1 MVVTM
6 SVQPSPRTQGK
17 LGYQPSIDGLRAVSV
32 LAVILYHAELSWIPG
47 GFLGVEVFFVVSG
60 FLITAL
66 LVEERFHT
74 GSVSLRGFWT
84 RRARRLL
91 PALYVLLLVVPATM
105 LVFYRDAA
113 GRLGGDVLAALFY
126 VSNWWQVLLQES
138 YFAQAGRPPVLRHLW
153 SLAVEEQFY
162 ILFPAAF
169 VWLLSRHGRDRT
181 RNVLVVVAIA
191 SAIWMAVLYEP
202 YVDPSRVYFGTDT
215 RLSGLLLGAALAVVW
230 TPWRTRADA
239 SRAAGPVLDVIG
251 VGALAWLMW
260 FFWRVNEFDPFVY
273 RGGFLLL
280 DLCCL
285 VLIAVLVHPSSRLNR
300 LLALPPLVWLGVRSY
315 SIYLWHW
322 PIFMVTRPELDLP
335 FGGFPVLV
343 IRIGLTLVAAEL
355 SYRFVEQPVRNGDIG
370 RFVRRLKES
379 TGAEHARL
387 QQRAFLQV
395 GGMAAVV
402 LLITAGLVEAAN
414 SDKRA
419 DLEAEVAG
427 AEVLGSTEE
436 RDTDTAGSSE
446 DPPSPSTS
454 VVSATAP
461 DGSPAVPALGDTTT
475 TAPTSTVATNAVAVG
490 DSVMLGASGAMKAK
504 MPGLRVDAKVSR
516 QFDTIVDAA
525 LWYESSG
532 NLPGP
537 LIVQFGNNGIFEEER
552 LDQMLEEMGDR
563 RVLLVNT
570 KVPRPWEELANERT
584 AAVAKR
590 HDNAVLV
597 DWYAL
602 AVDHPGWF
610 VSDGTHLRP
619 AGQQA
624 FAELISSKLNG

>member
-1 MVVTM
+1 METTM
-6 SVQPSPRTQGK
+6 SVPTSPRTRDK

-91 PALYVLLLVVPATM
+91 PALYVLLLVVPAMM

-113 GRLGGDVLAALFY
+113 GRLGGDVVAALFY
-126 VSNWWQVLLQES
+126 VSNWWQILLQES

-162 ILFPAAF
+162 ILFPAFF

-181 RNVLVVVAIA
+181 RNVLIGVAVA

-202 YVDPSRVYFGTDT
+202 YTDPSRVYFGTDT

-230 TPWRTRADA
+230 TPWRTKATA
-239 SRAAGPVLDVIG
+239 SRAAGPVLDA
-251 VGALAWLMW
+251 VGACALVVLVW

-280 DLCCL
+280 DVCCV
-285 VLIAVLVHPSSRLNR
+285 VLIAVLVHPSARLSR
-300 LLALPPLVWLGVRSY
+300 LLALPPLVWIGVRSY

-335 FGGFPVLV
+335 FGGLPVLV
-343 IRIGLTLVAAEL
+343 IRVGLTLVAAEL
-355 SYRFVEQPVRNGDIG
+355 SYRFVEQPIRNGDIG
-370 RFVRRLKES
+370 RFLRHLRES
-379 TGAEHARL
+379 SGVERARL
-387 QQRAFLQV
+387 QQRMFLNV
-395 GGMAAVV
+395 GGLAAAV
-402 LLITAGLVEAAN
+402 LLVTAGLVDAAT
-414 SDKRA
+414 SDDRA
-419 DLEAEVAG
+419 RLEMKVAG
-427 AEVLGSTEE
+427 AEVLGVSQEAQDDGGASAE
-436 RDTDTAGSSE
+436 
-446 DPPSPSTS
+446 PPSPSTS
-454 VVSATAP
+454 VVSATVPGGAP
-461 DGSPAVPALGDTTT
+461 AGSAEADTTT
-475 TAPTSTVATNAVAVG
+475 TLPTRTVATNAVAVG

-504 MPGLRVDAKVSR
+504 MPGIRVDAKVSR

-537 LIVQFGNNGIFEEER
+537 LVIQLGNNGIFEEDR
-552 LDQMLEEMGDR
+552 LDDMIERMGDH

-570 KVPRPWEELANERT
+570 RVPRPWEQLANQRT
-584 AAVAKR
+584 AAAAER

-597 DWYAL
+597 DWYSL
-602 AVDHPGWF
+602 AVDHPEWF

-624 FAELISSKLNG
+624 FAELISAELDP

>member
-1 MVVTM
+1 METTM
-6 SVQPSPRTQGK
+6 SVPTSPRTRDK

-91 PALYVLLLVVPATM
+91 PALYVLLLVVPAMM

-113 GRLGGDVLAALFY
+113 GRLGGDVVAALFY
-126 VSNWWQVLLQES
+126 VSNWWQILLQES

-162 ILFPAAF
+162 ILFPAFF

-181 RNVLVVVAIA
+181 RNVLIGVAVA

-202 YVDPSRVYFGTDT
+202 YTDPSRVYFGTDT

-230 TPWRTRADA
+230 TPWRTKATA
-239 SRAAGPVLDVIG
+239 SRAAGPVLDA
-251 VGALAWLMW
+251 VGACALVVLVW

-280 DLCCL
+280 DVCCV
-285 VLIAVLVHPSSRLNR
+285 VLIAVLVHPSARLNR
-300 LLALPPLVWLGVRSY
+300 LLALPPLVWIGVRSY

-335 FGGFPVLV
+335 FGGLPVLV
-343 IRIGLTLVAAEL
+343 IRVGLTLVAAEL
-355 SYRFVEQPVRNGDIG
+355 SYRFVEQPIRNGDIG
-370 RFVRRLKES
+370 RFLRHLRES
-379 TGAEHARL
+379 SGVERARL
-387 QQRAFLQV
+387 QQRMFLNV
-395 GGMAAVV
+395 GGLAAAV
-402 LLITAGLVEAAN
+402 LLVTAGLVDAAT
-414 SDKRA
+414 SDDRA
-419 DLEAEVAG
+419 RLEMKVAG
-427 AEVLGSTEE
+427 AEVLGVSQEAQDDGGASAE
-436 RDTDTAGSSE
+436 
-446 DPPSPSTS
+446 PPSPSTS
-454 VVSATAP
+454 VVSATVPGGAP
-461 DGSPAVPALGDTTT
+461 AGSAEADTTT
-475 TAPTSTVATNAVAVG
+475 TLPTRTVATNAVAVG

-504 MPGLRVDAKVSR
+504 MPGIRVDAKVSR

-537 LIVQFGNNGIFEEER
+537 LVIQLGNNGIFEEDR
-552 LDQMLEEMGDR
+552 LDDMIERMGDH

-570 KVPRPWEELANERT
+570 RVPRPWEQLANQRT
-584 AAVAKR
+584 AAAAER

-597 DWYAL
+597 DWYSL
-602 AVDHPGWF
+602 AVDHPEWF

-624 FAELISSKLNG
+624 FAELISAELDP

>member
-1 MVVTM
+1 M
-6 SVQPSPRTQGK
+6 SVPTSPRTRDK

-91 PALYVLLLVVPATM
+91 PALYVLLLVVPAMM

-113 GRLGGDVLAALFY
+113 GRLGGDVVAALFY
-126 VSNWWQVLLQES
+126 VSNWWQILLQES

-162 ILFPAAF
+162 ILFPAFF

-181 RNVLVVVAIA
+181 RNVLIGVAVA

-202 YVDPSRVYFGTDT
+202 YTDPSRVYFGTDT

-230 TPWRTRADA
+230 TPWRTKATA
-239 SRAAGPVLDVIG
+239 SRAAGPVLDA
-251 VGALAWLMW
+251 VGACALVVLVW

-280 DLCCL
+280 DVCCV
-285 VLIAVLVHPSSRLNR
+285 VLIAVLVHPSARLNR
-300 LLALPPLVWLGVRSY
+300 LLALPPLVWIGVRSY

-335 FGGFPVLV
+335 FGGLPVLV
-343 IRIGLTLVAAEL
+343 IRVGLTLVAAEL
-355 SYRFVEQPVRNGDIG
+355 SYRFVEQPIRNGDIG
-370 RFVRRLKES
+370 RFLRHLRES
-379 TGAEHARL
+379 SGVERARL
-387 QQRAFLQV
+387 QQRMFLNV
-395 GGMAAVV
+395 GGLAAAV
-402 LLITAGLVEAAN
+402 LLVTAGLVDAAT
-414 SDKRA
+414 SDDRA
-419 DLEAEVAG
+419 RLEMKVAG
-427 AEVLGSTEE
+427 AEVLGVSQEAQDDGGASAE
-436 RDTDTAGSSE
+436 
-446 DPPSPSTS
+446 PPSPSTS
-454 VVSATAP
+454 VVSATVPGGAP
-461 DGSPAVPALGDTTT
+461 AGSAEADTTT
-475 TAPTSTVATNAVAVG
+475 TLPTRTVATNAVAVG

-504 MPGLRVDAKVSR
+504 MPGIRVDAKVSR

-537 LIVQFGNNGIFEEER
+537 LVIQLGNNGIFEEDR
-552 LDQMLEEMGDR
+552 LDDMIERMGDH

-570 KVPRPWEELANERT
+570 RVPRPWEQLANQRT
-584 AAVAKR
+584 AAAAER

-597 DWYAL
+597 DWYSL
-602 AVDHPGWF
+602 AVDHPEWF

-624 FAELISSKLNG
+624 FAELISAELDP

>member
-1 MVVTM
+1 MVRTM
-6 SVQPSPRTQGK
+6 SVPNTPRTHDK

-66 LVEERFHT
+66 LVEERHHT

-91 PALYVLLLVVPATM
+91 PALYALVLVVPAVM

-113 GRLGGDVLAALFY
+113 GRLGGDVVAALFY
-126 VSNWWQVLLQES
+126 VSNWWQILLQES

-162 ILFPAAF
+162 ILFPALF

-181 RNVLVVVAIA
+181 RNVLIGVAVA

-202 YVDPSRVYFGTDT
+202 YTDPSRVYFGTDT

-230 TPWRTRADA
+230 TPWRTKATA
-239 SRAAGPVLDVIG
+239 SRAAGPVLNV
-251 VGALAWLMW
+251 VGACALVVLMW

-280 DLCCL
+280 DLCCV
-285 VLIAVLVHPSSRLNR
+285 VLIAVLVHPSARLDR
-300 LLALPPLVWLGVRSY
+300 LLALPPLVWIGVRSY

-335 FGGFPVLV
+335 FGDLPVMAV
-343 IRIGLTLVAAEL
+343 RVGLTLVAAEL
-355 SYRFVEQPVRNGDIG
+355 SYRYVEQPIRNGDVG
-370 RFVRRLKES
+370 RFVRRLRES
-379 TGAEHARL
+379 TGAERARL
-387 QQRAFLQV
+387 QQRMFLNV
-395 GGMAAVV
+395 GGLAAVV
-402 LLITAGLVEAAN
+402 LLVTAGLVDAAT
-414 SDKRA
+414 SDERA
-419 DLEAEVAG
+419 RLEAEIAG
-427 AEVLGSTEE
+427 AEVLGASQEAPSDGGEGEE
-436 RDTDTAGSSE
+436 
-446 DPPSPSTS
+446 PSGPSTS
-454 VVSATAP
+454 VVSAATP
-461 DGSPAVPALGDTTT
+461 PGSPTVPAEGDTTT
-475 TAPTSTVATNAVAVG
+475 TAPLRTVATNAVAVG

-504 MPGLRVDAKVSR
+504 MPGIRVDAKVSR

-525 LWYESSG
+525 LWFESSG

-537 LIVQFGNNGIFEEER
+537 LVVQLGNNGIFEEER
-552 LDQMLEEMGDR
+552 LDRMIDEMADR
-563 RVLLVNT
+563 QVLLVNT
-570 KVPRPWEELANERT
+570 RVPRPWEQLANQRT
-584 AAVAKR
+584 AAVADR

-597 DWYAL
+597 DWYSL
-602 AVDHPGWF
+602 AVDHPEWF

-624 FAELISSKLNG
+624 FAELISAELNP